1 MGEFSLKY
9 AATDLVFSYY
19 YVSEE
24 IQRNSIECFN
34 GCLEFLGIL
43 SACYVVKGL
52 PHLNAK
58 SCNYCLSSIEYAHV
72 PALQYYNFLS
82 HVIVWYRCFANCILL
97 NVISIPVIQDYV
109 GTIFS
114 HAGLL
119 AVVVGRVNSAY

>member
-1 MGEFSLKY
+1 MGKFSLKY
-9 AATDLVFSYY
+9 AATDLVFSDY

-72 PALQYYNFLS
+72 PGYLHNNFFVTCDCLVLLLRQLYPFKGC
-82 HVIVWYRCFANCILL
+82 HV
-97 NVISIPVIQDYV
+97 VISSPVIQHSVASTSFD
-109 GTIFS
+109 
-114 HAGLL
+114 AGLL
-119 AVVVGRVNSAY
+119 VTLIIA